1 MRSKSKMNRQSDRFY
16 SDSRKKSI
24 LAKHITTGLPSPL
37 IVTWLFMEAL
47 KGAFLYIFVLTFYVQ
62 LVHLHS
68 IKHIT
73 SKHNK
78 ALVKLFGQDT

>member
-1 MRSKSKMNRQSDRFY
+1 M
-16 SDSRKKSI
+16 
-24 LAKHITTGLPSPL
+24 LPHSS
-37 IVTWLFMEAL
+37 VTWLFMEAL
-47 KGAFLYIFVLTFYVQ
+47 KGAFLYVYIFVLTFYVQ

-73 SKHNK
+73 SKQNK

>member
-1 MRSKSKMNRQSDRFY
+1 
-16 SDSRKKSI
+16 
-24 LAKHITTGLPSPL
+24 
-37 IVTWLFMEAL
+37 MEAL

-73 SKHNK
+73 SKQNK